1 MEESSNSSSFRETT
15 NSALNLIQILI
26 EEIIMTR
33 LTSADGSVSNNNSN
47 SNPTAS
53 LPGNNNDAT
62 EENQTDLE
70 GIVIAS
76 CERTLRLISETER

>member
-33 LTSADGSVSNNNSN
+33 LTSAEASVSNNNSN
-47 SNPTAS
+47 SNPAPVS
-53 LPGNNNDAT
+53 GNNDVT
-62 EENQTDLE
+62 EENYTDLE
-70 GIVIAS
+70 GIVYES